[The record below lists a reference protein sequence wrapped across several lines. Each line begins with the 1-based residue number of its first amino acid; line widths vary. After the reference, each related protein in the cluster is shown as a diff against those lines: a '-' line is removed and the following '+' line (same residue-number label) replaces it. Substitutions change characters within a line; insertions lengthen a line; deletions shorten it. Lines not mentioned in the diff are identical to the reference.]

1 MVFASTILGQDYD
14 SGRRRT
20 RGTFATDAHSGN
32 IDTGL
37 LTCENIML
45 QYAGSAV
52 PTPTSRTTALPAA
65 GNSIGIHCS
74 VDTSGDWIAWGPA

>member
-20 RGTFATDAHSGN
+20 RGTFATDANSGA

-37 LTCENIML
+37 LTCEDLIP
-45 QYAGSAV
+45 YY
-52 PTPTSRTTALPAA
+52 TSVTRVSPATVTTALPAA
-65 GNSIGIHCS
+65 GNSITIQVTPDSAGR
-74 VDTSGDWIAWGPA
+74 WIAWGPA